1 MRTIS
6 RQTTKNMQQS
16 DFEQNAPH
24 WRQLAKTA
32 SLSYGATSVEADD
45 VAQDVLLKLWLMRDE
60 MKHYR
65 SAEALVTVM
74 ARNLTIDIHRK
85 KRVTA
90 IGSEHLSQVDE
101 ADDPAQRLIGAEQET
116 RLMKLVNNLP
126 SRQHAVLMMRQIE
139 HRSYTEIASILG
151 IEETSAKTLLSR
163 ARKTLLKQFMDEM

>member
-1 MRTIS
+1 M
-6 RQTTKNMQQS
+6 
-16 DFEQNAPH
+16 
-24 WRQLAKTA
+24 
-32 SLSYGATSVEADD
+32 EADD

-60 MKHYR
+60 MRRYR

-90 IGSEHLSQVDE
+90 IGSEQLSHVDE
-101 ADDPAQRLIGAEQET
+101 ADDPAQRLIGVEQET

-126 SRQHAVLMMRQIE
+126 SRQHAVLVMRQVE

-163 ARKTLLKQFMDEM
+163 ARKTLLKQFIDEM